1 MTKWK
6 VAINTSL
13 KGERGSQVSSMVLGG
28 GVVTQQYRPLQ
39 LNIASTST
47 VPSAQGPEKSQADQ
61 IPSIHVGQVQPQ
73 VNPGR
78 EQV

>member
-13 KGERGSQVSSMVLGG
+13 KGERGSQVSSMALGG

-47 VPSAQGPEKSQADQ
+47 VPSA
-61 IPSIHVGQVQPQ
+61 
-73 VNPGR
+73 
-78 EQV
+78 